1 MTGNSAGLFVRVP
14 MIIMGMP
21 KRRSTSGN
29 VVALALSVDAARRIV
44 HKLAAESGRVYVTPH
59 AANRLR
65 ERGITRPQVIEC
77 LRKGRITEGPALGTR
92 GHWEMKFERQWCGE
106 IVKVVAALHWD
117 PDLRDNVVVIT
128 VMGDV
133 R

>member
-1 MTGNSAGLFVRVP
+1 MT
-14 MIIMGMP
+14 
-21 KRRSTSGN
+21 KRRSRSGD
-29 VVALALSVDAARRIV
+29 VVALELSADAARRIV
-44 HKLAAESGRVYVTPH
+44 QKLAAESGRVYVTAH
-59 AANRLR
+59 AAKRLK

-77 LRKGRITEGPALGTR
+77 LRKGRITEGPARGTR
-92 GHWEMKFERQWCGE
+92 DHWEMKFERQWCGE

-128 VMGDV
+128 VMGEV

>member
-1 MTGNSAGLFVRVP
+1 
-14 MIIMGMP
+14 MP
-21 KRRSTSGN
+21 KRRSTSGK
-29 VVALALSVDAARRIV
+29 VVALAMSVDAARRIV

-59 AANRLR
+59 AANRLK

-77 LRKGRITEGPALGTR
+77 LRKGRIIEGPALGTR